1 MFFRSNLWLL
11 TLSVPFRVAD
21 AVGEALG
28 GEAVALTVIAPLRK
42 ESAEVEA
49 LYDQE
54 PDSGE
59 LQMKLV
65 VLAMALDFPVPHAT
79 VRPVPKLDWLKK
91 VAQDFPPLRIA
102 RWTVHGALHRDKVSS
117 RRHAL
122 QIDAT
127 NAFGTG
133 EHPTTRGCLLMLDRL
148 LKTGFRPC
156 RMADIGCGSGILA
169 MGCVQASR
177 GAAVAV
183 DLDPDSV
190 LIAKG
195 NVRGNGLGA
204 KIRVA
209 RGRGYVGP
217 LVREAAPYDLIM
229 ANIFADP
236 LCRMA
241 KDLKANLAPGG
252 VAILSGLL
260 TSQAKKVVGAHRM
273 QGLALIDHKIIGEWS
288 ILMLKNNNRA

>member
-11 TLSVPFRVAD
+11 TLSVPSRVAD
-21 AVGEALG
+21 AVGDALA
-28 GEAVALTVIAPLRK
+28 ESAVAVTVMAPPRK
-42 ESAEVEA
+42 EIAELEA

-54 PDSGE
+54 PDGGE
-59 LQMKLV
+59 LQMKIA
-65 VLAMALDFPVPHAT
+65 VLAASMGFSVPEAT
-79 VRPVPKLDWLKK
+79 VRAVPKLDWLKK

-102 RWTVHGALHRDKVSS
+102 RWTVHGALHRGKVLS
-117 RRHAL
+117 RRNAL

-148 LKTGFRPC
+148 LKTGFRPR

-169 MGCVQASR
+169 MGCVQET
-177 GAAVAV
+177 GGEAVAV

-209 RGRGYVGP
+209 RECGYRGP
-217 LVREAAPYDLIM
+217 LVRKSAPYDLVM

-241 KDLKANLAPGG
+241 KDLRANLVSGG

-260 TSQAKKVVGAHRM
+260 TAQAKKVIAAHRM
-273 QGLALIDHKIIGEWS
+273 QGLALIEHKIIGEWS
-288 ILMLKNNNRA
+288 VLMLKNNNKA